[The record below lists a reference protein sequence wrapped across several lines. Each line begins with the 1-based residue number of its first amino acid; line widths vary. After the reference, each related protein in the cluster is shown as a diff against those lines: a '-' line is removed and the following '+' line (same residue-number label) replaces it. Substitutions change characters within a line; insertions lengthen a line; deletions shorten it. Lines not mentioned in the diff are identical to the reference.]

1 MENSTQI
8 NEEIKGMISVKL
20 ANNQTLDDFCADHIV
35 EYNKD
40 RFEAFAIRLFLGNE
54 SIVTVY
60 ALDKIR
66 QEDSTTDPD
75 RFPVKKFK
83 LSDFPISSIF
93 SYFSSFNCTLSNGN
107 YNIEEME
114 VMNK

>member
-1 MENSTQI
+1 MDNSTQL
-8 NEEIKGMISVKL
+8 NEEIKGMISAKL
-20 ANNQTLDDFCADHIV
+20 ANNQTLDDFCTDHIS

-40 RFEAFAIRLFLGNE
+40 RFEAFAIRIFLGNE
-54 SIVTVY
+54 SIITVY
-60 ALDKIR
+60 ALDKSR
-66 QEDSTTDPD
+66 QEDSAIHPG

-83 LSDFPISSIF
+83 LPDFPISSIF

-107 YNIEEME
+107 HNIDEME